1 MSSAID
7 VEAKNPY
14 RESATAIDSKY
25 AIDGIVED
33 GGSDPSL
40 RYGETRND
48 QKDMH
53 RMGKDQELMVNNF
66 LSFVVV
72 TAAKVNRECFA
83 HSPPSAS
90 RS

>member
-7 VEAKNPY
+7 IEAKNPY
-14 RESATAIDSKY
+14 RESAAAIESKY

-33 GGSDPSL
+33 DGSDPSL

-53 RMGKDQELMVNNF
+53 RMGKDQELMVNSI
-66 LSFVVV
+66 LSYVAAA
-72 TAAKVNRECFA
+72 AAKMNSECFA
-83 HSPPSAS
+83 HFPPSAS
-90 RS
+90 PS

>member
-14 RESATAIDSKY
+14 REPASAIESKY

-33 GGSDPSL
+33 DGSDPSL

-53 RMGKDQELMVNNF
+53 RMGKDQELMVNNII
-66 LSFVVV
+66 SFVVV
-72 TAAKVNRECFA
+72 AAAEINRECFV
-83 HSPPSAS
+83 HFLLSAS
-90 RS
+90 LS